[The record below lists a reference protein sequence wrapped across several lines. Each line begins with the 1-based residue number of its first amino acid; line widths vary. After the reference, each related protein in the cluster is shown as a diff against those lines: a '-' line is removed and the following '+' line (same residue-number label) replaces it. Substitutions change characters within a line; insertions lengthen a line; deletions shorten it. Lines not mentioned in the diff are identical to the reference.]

1 MLLKKVLYKIGILV
15 ILGMCA
21 SFVFFLVSQKNIKLT
36 DYVWRNSEDSEYV
49 IEFKEDGTFIEY
61 DKFDSYVGT
70 WELNQ
75 PILTIKLE
83 EVQYSY
89 AILEINK
96 KNLILHVR
104 GEGEKMTFTPLA
116 K

>member
-1 MLLKKVLYKIGILV
+1 MLLKKVLYKIGILIV
-15 ILGMCA
+15 LGICL
-21 SFVFFLVSQKNIKLT
+21 SFVFFLVSRKNVELT
-36 DYVWRNSEDSEYV
+36 DYVWKNSEDPEYV
-49 IEFKEDGTFIEY
+49 IEFKRDGKFVEY
-61 DKFDSYVGT
+61 DKFDSYIGT

-75 PILTIKLE
+75 PILIVKLE

-89 AILEINK
+89 AILELNK

-104 GEGEKMTFTPLA
+104 GEGEKMTFTPII